1 MPDGRTD
8 KRKRRFQLCNAP
20 PQPINA
26 KLVKITVNPKL

>member
-1 MPDGRTD
+1 MPDGRTN
-8 KRKRRFQLCNAP
+8 KRKQRFQVCNAP

>member
-1 MPDGRTD
+1 MPDGRTN
-8 KRKRRFQLCNAP
+8 KRKQRFQLCNAL